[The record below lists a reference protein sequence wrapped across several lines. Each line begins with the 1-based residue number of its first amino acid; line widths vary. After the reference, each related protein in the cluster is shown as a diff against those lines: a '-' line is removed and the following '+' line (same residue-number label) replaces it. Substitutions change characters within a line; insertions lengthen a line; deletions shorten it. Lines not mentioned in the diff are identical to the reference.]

1 MSPELRKR
9 FFIIL
14 AVIAGCFASLIP
26 INKRINLGLDLK
38 GGMHLVLKVQNDS
51 LPTAQAREDA
61 VLKSMEVLRNR
72 IDGLGVAETLIQRQG
87 DNQILLQ
94 LPGVTDRDKAI
105 DMIGRV
111 ARLEFH
117 LVDSDDSKLKDA
129 LAGHVP
135 AGDELMFE
143 KKEGGTP
150 ILLSKAVSMDG
161 EGIKDARVDFDHTGM
176 QPKISMTFNDKGTK
190 EFGDLTTSHVG
201 ERLAIVLDNEVLSAP
216 NIREPILT
224 GDAEIT
230 GDFKFEEASLLAL
243 ALRTGALPGPLT
255 IEEER
260 TIGPLLGKDSIEA
273 GIRSTILG
281 GIAIVFFM
289 CIYYLIGGFIASVAL
304 AINLLMILGSMGL
317 LNILMPNSQVTL
329 TLPGIAGI
337 ILTLG
342 MAVDANV
349 LINERIREEIDNG
362 RPLSASV
369 NTGYAR
375 AWSAILDS
383 HVTSLIA
390 AFFLF
395 QFGSGPI
402 KGFAITLSTGLIASL
417 FSSIYVT
424 RTFFNWLISERMIK
438 SLPMVH
444 LFSKPNFNF
453 LNKKY
458 ICFALSATIIIAGA
472 IDFMHKRD
480 AAFGIDFAGG
490 QIQEFKFS
498 HAVTADRLRV
508 LLKEGKVE
516 NAVIQTF
523 PDAPQNVIIRTPEDA
538 NDTHAQVVA
547 IFKTRIPE
555 NTFQVLRVEKVGP
568 VVGKALRIKA
578 IWAIVLALG
587 GMLVYIGIRFK
598 HFSFGAATV
607 VAIFHDVLI
616 TLSLILLSG
625 RQIDLLVVTAI
636 LTITGYSTNDAI
648 IIYDRVR
655 ENVPKMRNK
664 SLPDIIN
671 ESINQTLG
679 RTVLTTFMTTLSAL
693 SLYFFGGEVLNTFAF
708 VLIRGFLF
716 GTYSTVWIVSPL
728 FLWWQGNKKW

>member
-1 MSPELRKR
+1 MSPELGRR
-9 FFIIL
+9 FLVIAL
-14 AVIAGCFASLIP
+14 VIAGCFASVIP

-38 GGMHLVLKVQNDS
+38 GGMHLILKVQNEN
-51 LPTAQAREDA
+51 LPTAAAREDA

-72 IDGLGVAETLIQRQG
+72 IDGLGVGETLIQRQG

-94 LPGVTDRDKAI
+94 LPGVTDRDKAL

-117 LVDSDDSKLKDA
+117 LVDADETHLKDA

-135 AGDELMFE
+135 SGEELMVM
-143 KKEGGTP
+143 KKDGGAP
-150 ILLSKAVSMDG
+150 VLIFKDVAMGG
-161 EGIKDARVDFDHTGM
+161 EAIKDAHVDFSTTGM
-176 QPKISMTFNDKGTK
+176 EPKITMTFNDKGTK
-190 EFGDLTTSHVG
+190 DFGDLTTAHVS

-230 GDFKFEEASLLAL
+230 GDFKVEEASLLAL
-243 ALRTGALPGPLT
+243 ALRTGALPVPMT

-260 TIGPLLGKDSIEA
+260 TIGPLLGKDSIDA
-273 GIRSTILG
+273 GINATKLG

-289 CIYYLIGGFIASVAL
+289 CLYYFVGGVIASVAL
-304 AINLLMILGSMGL
+304 VINLLMIMGGMGL
-317 LNILMPNSQVTL
+317 LNILMPDSQVTL

-349 LINERIREEIDNG
+349 LINERIREELDNG
-362 RPLSASV
+362 RPLAASV
-369 NTGYAR
+369 STGYAR

-424 RTFFNWLISERMIK
+424 RTFFNWLIAERIIK
-438 SLPMVH
+438 SLPMMH
-444 LFSKPNFNF
+444 LFKKPNLNF

-458 ICFALSATIIIAGA
+458 ICFFISGAIITAGA
-472 IDFMHKRD
+472 IDFMHKKES
-480 AAFGIDFAGG
+480 AFGIDFAGG

-498 HAVTADRLRV
+498 KPFTADELRAI
-508 LLKEGKVE
+508 LKDAKVPDP
-516 NAVIQTF
+516 VIQTF
-523 PDAPQNVIIRTPEDA
+523 SDLPENVIIRTS
-538 NDTHAQVVA
+538 NDTNAQVVA
-547 IFKTRIPE
+547 AFKNKLPD
-555 NTFQVLRVEKVGP
+555 NPFQVLRIEKVGP
-568 VVGKALRIKA
+568 VVGKALRLKA
-578 IWAIVLALG
+578 VWAIVLALG
-587 GMLVYIGIRFK
+587 GMLIYIGIRFK
-598 HFSFGAATV
+598 HFAFGAATV

-616 TLSLILLSG
+616 TLSLILLAG

-664 SLPDIIN
+664 SLSEVIN

-679 RTVLTTFMTTLSAL
+679 RTVLTTFMTTLSAVAL
-693 SLYFFGGEVLNTFAF
+693 FCFGGEVLNTFAF

>member
-9 FFIIL
+9 FFVIL
-14 AVIAGCFASLIP
+14 AVIVGCVVSLIP

-38 GGMHLVLKVQNDS
+38 GGMHLILKVQNDN
-51 LPTAQAREDA
+51 LPTAQAKEDA

-72 IDGLGVAETLIQRQG
+72 IDGLGVGETLIQRQG

-94 LPGVTDRDKAI
+94 LPGVTDRDKAL

-117 LVDSDDSKLKDA
+117 LVDPDENKLKEA

-135 AGDELMFE
+135 EGDELMTV
-143 KKEGGTP
+143 KKEGGSP
-150 ILLSKAVSMDG
+150 ILIAKEAAMDG
-161 EGIKDARVDFDHTGM
+161 EGIKDAHVDFASNGL
-176 QPKISMTFNDKGTK
+176 QPKISMVFNDKGTK
-190 EFGDLTTSHVG
+190 EFADLTTAHVN

-230 GDFKFEEASLLAL
+230 GDFKVEEASLLAL
-243 ALRTGALPGPLT
+243 ALRTGALPVPMT
-255 IEEER
+255 VEEER

-273 GIRSTILG
+273 GIRATILG

-289 CIYYLIGGFIASVAL
+289 CIYYFIGGVIASVAL
-304 AINLLMILGSMGL
+304 AINLLMVLGSMGL
-317 LNILMPNSQVTL
+317 LNLLMPDSQITL

-349 LINERIREEIDNG
+349 LINERIREELDNG

-369 NTGYAR
+369 NTGYSR

-424 RTFFNWLISERMIK
+424 RTCFNWLISERIIK
-438 SLPMVH
+438 SLPMMH
-444 LFSKPNFNF
+444 LFKKPNFNY

-458 ICFALSATIIIAGA
+458 ICFAISGAIIIAGA
-472 IDFMHKRD
+472 IDFIHKKD
-480 AAFGIDFAGG
+480 SAFGIDFAGG
-490 QIQEFKFS
+490 QIQEFKFDRPI
-498 HAVTADRLRV
+498 TADQIRG
-508 LLKEGKVE
+508 LLKEGKVA

-523 PDAPQNVIIRTPEDA
+523 PNAPQNVIIRTQE
-538 NDTHAQVVA
+538 DTHAQVAA
-547 IFKTRIPE
+547 IFK
-555 NTFQVLRVEKVGP
+555 NQMADNSFQVLRIEKVGP
-568 VVGKALRIKA
+568 VVGQALRIKA

-587 GMLVYIGIRFK
+587 GMLIYIGIRFK

-664 SLPDIIN
+664 SLPEIIN